1 MASHLFGACQDCVFR
16 EFGHI
21 ERKRVI
27 DDDSSYKTPQGNFGG
42 DTGWYGAIPD
52 INDSLDAAQKYPNS
66 TLVGTAIVPEGLFQ
80 NEFVYD
86 YTLQLGKMALQ
97 SNINFDHSIFKDT
110 MVKWIPRLRISFDS
124 GFEVDII
131 WQKSTRFVLTYP
143 FFSLVGFSTN
153 EILEIYLST

>member
-1 MASHLFGACQDCVFR
+1 MLILDLYSEVTPLFNQTESFYGQPFVWCMLGSCFR
-16 EFGHI
+16 AFGHI

-86 YTLQLGKMALQ
+86 YTLQLGKMAL
-97 SNINFDHSIFKDT
+97 
-110 MVKWIPRLRISFDS
+110 
-124 GFEVDII
+124 
-131 WQKSTRFVLTYP
+131 
-143 FFSLVGFSTN
+143 
-153 EILEIYLST
+153 

>member
-1 MASHLFGACQDCVFR
+1 MLILDLYSEVTPLFNQTESFYGQPFVWCMLGSCFR
-16 EFGHI
+16 EFRHI

-86 YTLQLGKMALQ
+86 YTLQLGKMAQ
-97 SNINFDHSIFKDT
+97 AVWAK
-110 MVKWIPRLRISFDS
+110 
-124 GFEVDII
+124 
-131 WQKSTRFVLTYP
+131 
-143 FFSLVGFSTN
+143 
-153 EILEIYLST
+153 

>member
-1 MASHLFGACQDCVFR
+1 MASHLFGVCQDRVFR

-27 DDDSSYKTPQGNFGG
+27 DDDSSYKTPRGNFGG

-52 INDSLDAAQKYPNS
+52 INDSLDAAHTYPNS

-97 SNINFDHSIFKDT
+97 SKTNFDHSIFKDT
-110 MVKWIPRLRISFDS
+110 MVKWIPRQRILFDS

-131 WQKSTRFVLTYP
+131 WQKSTRYVQTYP
-143 FFSLVGFSTN
+143 LFSLVDFSAN
-153 EILEIYLST
+153 EILEN